1 MQAIDKQALRI
12 LRLFGNTTA
21 KRVVPS
27 VGSEQEYFMVD
38 RDKYLQRKDLIY
50 AGRTLFGAMPPK
62 GQELDDHY
70 FGAIRERIGAYMR
83 DLNIE
88 LWKLGVTA
96 KTQHNEAAPAQHE
109 LAPIYEQANLAVDHN
124 QMTMEAMKKVAG
136 RHGMTCLCLLYTS
149 YEYK

>member
-1 MQAIDKQALRI
+1 MII
-12 LRLFGNTTA
+12 I
-21 KRVVPS
+21 
-27 VGSEQEYFMVD
+27 SELSEVD
-38 RDKYLQRKDLIY
+38 RRLY
-50 AGRTLFGAMPPK
+50 
-62 GQELDDHY
+62 E
-70 FGAIRERIGAYMR
+70 

-136 RHGMTCLCLLYTS
+136 RHGMTLS
-149 YEYK
+149 SS